1 MNAETISISGVPETM
16 LQTMVARA
24 VYSQKPGHKFY
35 DGKAIEMA
43 EALHYDFSGAEKD
56 AMMSSG
62 VLART
67 LLLDKMVGEFVRQ
80 NPHGTVVNIAC
91 GLDTR
96 FYRVDNGT
104 IRWYNLDLPETIAV
118 RRHFLQE
125 DGRVSMIAKSAM
137 DPSWAKQVDATGG
150 NVLVIIEGL
159 TMYLTGNDV
168 ARMLRIISRRFSRV
182 KVILEF
188 MNPWIVRHVR
198 EKSIEASQA
207 KFTWG
212 IQSGKELERMA
223 PGLRWIEDVSLTEG
237 MKELYPI
244 YRVIGK
250 IPALRNLSNKL
261 AVLERW
267 KMENQ

>member
-1 MNAETISISGVPETM
+1 MSAVDLSGVPETM
-16 LQTMVARA
+16 LQTMYARA
-24 VYSQKPGHKFY
+24 VYSQRADHKFY

-43 EALHYDFSGAEKD
+43 QALHVDFSKADKD
-56 AMMSSG
+56 VLMSSG

-80 NPHGTVVNIAC
+80 NPRGTVVNIAC

-118 RRHFLQE
+118 RRRFLQE
-125 DGRVSMIAKSAM
+125 DGRVQMIAKSAM
-137 DPSWAKQVDATGG
+137 DPSWAEQVDATGE

-159 TMYLTGNDV
+159 SMYLTERDV
-168 ARMLRIISRRFSRV
+168 AQMLHIVSERFSRV
-182 KVILEF
+182 RVLLEL
-188 MNPWIVRHVR
+188 MNPWVVRHVR

-212 IQSGKELERMA
+212 IRSGQALEQMA
-223 PGLRWIEDVSLTEG
+223 PGLRWIQDVSLVEG

-244 YRVIGK
+244 YRVIGR
-250 IPALRNLSNKL
+250 IPQVRGLSNKL
-261 AVLERW
+261 AVLE
-267 KMENQ
+267 K

>member
-1 MNAETISISGVPETM
+1 MMNSENVQVSGVPETM
-16 LQTMVARA
+16 LQTMYARA

-43 EALHYDFSGAEKD
+43 KAIHYDFSKADED
-56 AMMSSG
+56 ALMGSG

-67 LLLDKMVGEFVRQ
+67 ILLDRMVKQFIDE
-80 NPHGTVVNIAC
+80 NPKGTVVNIAC

-96 FYRVDNGT
+96 FYRVDNGR
-104 IRWYNLDLPETIAV
+104 IRWYNLDLPEAIGV
-118 RRHFLQE
+118 RRRFLRE
-125 DGRVSMIAKSAM
+125 EGRVSMIPRSAM
-137 DPSWAKQVDATGG
+137 DPSWTDCIPPDAEK
-150 NVLVIIEGL
+150 VLVVIEGL
-159 TMYLTGNDV
+159 SMYLSQQDIERILGIIA
-168 ARMLRIISRRFSRV
+168 ARFQNV

-188 MNPWIVRHVR
+188 MNPWVAEHVK
-198 EKSIEASQA
+198 EKSIEATQA

-212 IQSGKELERMA
+212 AKSGKEIAALCPA
-223 PGLRWIEDVSLTEG
+223 LCWVEDVSLVEG

-261 AVLERW
+261 AILKKEF
-267 KMENQ
+267 

>member
-1 MNAETISISGVPETM
+1 MNAENISISGVPETM
-16 LQTMVARA
+16 LQTMYARA

-43 EALHYDFSGAEKD
+43 EALHYDFSNAEKD

-96 FYRVDNGT
+96 FYRVDNGI

-118 RRHFLQE
+118 RRRFLRE
-125 DGRVSMIAKSAM
+125 DGRVQMIAKSAM

-150 NVLVIIEGL
+150 NALVIIEGL
-159 TMYLTGNDV
+159 TMYLTESDV
-168 ARMLRIISRRFSRV
+168 ARMLRIIGRRFSRV
-182 KVILEF
+182 KVFLEF

-212 IQSGKELERMA
+212 IKSGKELEQMA
-223 PGLRWIEDVSLTEG
+223 PELRWIEDVSLTEG

-244 YRVIGK
+244 YRVIGR
-250 IPALRNLSNKL
+250 IPQIRNLSNKL
-261 AVLERW
+261 AVLE
-267 KMENQ
+267 K

>member
-1 MNAETISISGVPETM
+1 MNTENLSISGVPETM
-16 LQTMVARA
+16 LQTMYARA

-43 EALHYDFSGAEKD
+43 EALHYDFSKAGKD
-56 AMMSSG
+56 ALMSSG

-118 RRHFLQE
+118 RRRFLRE
-125 DGRVSMIAKSAM
+125 DGRVSMIAKSAI

-159 TMYLTGNDV
+159 TMYLTEGDV
-168 ARMLRIISRRFSRV
+168 TRMLRIMGRRFSHVRAF
-182 KVILEF
+182 LEF

-212 IQSGKELERMA
+212 IKSGRELERMA
-223 PGLRWIEDVSLTEG
+223 PGLRWIEDVSLVEG
-237 MKELYPI
+237 MKELYPV
-244 YRVIGK
+244 YRMIGR
-250 IPALRNLSNKL
+250 IPQVRNLSNKL
-261 AVLERW
+261 AILE
-267 KMENQ
+267 K

>member
-1 MNAETISISGVPETM
+1 MNVENISISGVPETM
-16 LQTMVARA
+16 LQTMYARA

-43 EALHYDFSGAEKD
+43 EALHYDFSNAEKD
-56 AMMSSG
+56 AIMSSG

-118 RRHFLQE
+118 RHRFLQE

-137 DPSWAKQVDATGG
+137 DPSWAKQVDATGE
-150 NVLVIIEGL
+150 NVAVIIEGL
-159 TMYLTGNDV
+159 TMYLTENDV
-168 ARMLRIISRRFSRV
+168 AQMLHIISSHFSRV

-188 MNPWIVRHVR
+188 MNPWIVRHIK

-207 KFTWG
+207 KFIWG
-212 IQSGKELERMA
+212 IKSGRELEQMA
-223 PGLRWIEDVSLTEG
+223 PELRWVEDVSLVEG

-244 YRVIGK
+244 YRVIGR
-250 IPALRNLSNKL
+250 IPQVRNLSNKL
-261 AVLERW
+261 AILDR
-267 KMENQ
+267 